1 MGRRDLLFIAVVLGG
16 AAALGAGIGR
26 APDRARPVR
35 ADAADGPRDDLGPVV
50 AEVDAVFRRRWDEK
64 GLKPTPRTADLAVL
78 RRLSLALTGTIPS
91 LEETRRFE
99 ALPAEGRVETWLD
112 DVLRDRRS
120 ADYLAD
126 RLARAFV
133 GTEDGPF
140 IVFRRR
146 RFVTWLGDALA
157 ANRPYDAIVRDL
169 IAGNGVWT
177 DHPET
182 NFETVTFNPE
192 TGRPDPERLAARVA
206 RAFLGVRLD
215 CAQCHNH
222 PFQPWKQ
229 ADFRGLAAF
238 FGALHSDLRGVRDT
252 QPDYHPPDRKSKQ
265 PTTVE
270 PRVPFR
276 PELLPA
282 SGKPRE
288 RLAAWVVDP
297 RNPTLARA
305 TVNRVWALLLGRPLV
320 EPIDDLPAAGE
331 VHPALQVLADDFASH
346 GHDLRRLIRVIAA
359 TTPFRIDSATE
370 SDGDGPTAEQEEAWA
385 SFPLTRLR
393 PEQVAGA
400 VLQAASLTTL
410 DGRSFWFFRLA
421 AYNGRN
427 EFVGRY
433 GDTGED
439 EFDARAGTIPQRL
452 LLMNGTLVREKTK
465 DDLANATTRIAIL
478 APDDAKAVEV
488 AYLTVLT
495 RRPTPAE
502 SAHFVSKLD
511 GTRGN
516 TRKERLTDLFWTLL
530 NATEASWNH

>member
-26 APDRARPVR
+26 APQRAGTEPSKP
-35 ADAADGPRDDLGPVV
+35 AAGPRDDLTPVV
-50 AEVDAVFRRRWDEK
+50 AEVDAAFRRRWDEK
-64 GLKPTPRTADLAVL
+64 GLKPTPRAADLVVM
-78 RRLSLALTGTIPS
+78 RRLSLALLGTIPS
-91 LEETRRFE
+91 LEEIRRFE
-99 ALPAEGRVETWLD
+99 ALPAEGRVEAWLD
-112 DVLRDRRS
+112 LLLRDRRG
-120 ADYLAD
+120 ADYLAE

-140 IVFRRR
+140 LVFRRR
-146 RFVTWLGDALA
+146 RFVTWLGDSLA

-169 IAGNGVWT
+169 IAGDGVWT

-229 ADFRGLAAF
+229 GDFRGLAAF

-252 QPDYHPPDRKSKQ
+252 EPDYHPPDRKTKQ

-270 PRVPFR
+270 PRVPFH

-282 SGKPRE
+282 SGNPRR

-297 RNPTLARA
+297 RNPSFARA

-320 EPIDDLPAAGE
+320 EPIDDLPAAAD
-331 VHPALQVLADDFASH
+331 VHPALAVLADDFAGH
-346 GHDLRRLIRVIAA
+346 GHDLRRLIRVIVASA
-359 TTPFRIDSATE
+359 PFRIDSATAA
-370 SDGDGPTAEQEEAWA
+370 DGDGPTAEQEDAWA
-385 SFPLTRLR
+385 SFPITRLR

-400 VLQAASLTTL
+400 VLQTASLTSL
-410 DGRSFWFFRLA
+410 DGRSFWLVRLA
-421 AYNGRN
+421 AYTGRN
-427 EFVGRY
+427 DFVARY

-452 LLMNGTLVREKTK
+452 ILMNGDLVREKTQG
-465 DDLANATTRIAIL
+465 DLGNATTRIATL
-478 APDDAKAVEV
+478 APGDARAVEV
-488 AYLTVLT
+488 AFLTVLT

-502 SAHFVSKLD
+502 SAHFVARLD
-511 GTRGN
+511 GTRGDA
-516 TRKERLTDLFWTLL
+516 RKERLTDLFWTLL